1 MKHPAHI
8 TLENMNQALWYNR
21 WTMNKFKQFIHGD
34 ILEVGC
40 GIGNF
45 TPSLAS
51 FGSVWAMDIDN
62 ICIEETNKRVGTR
75 TRVGF
80 GDIEKGTYFFSK
92 KQFDTIVCLNVLE
105 HIEDDNQALSNI
117 FRLLAPEGHL
127 ILLVPIHEGLYGSID
142 RAIRHFRRYDKQT
155 LTKLLKKKKFHIVSD
170 RKLNFLGAIGWWV
183 AGKLGS
189 TTVGDL
195 QIKLFNLIAPVVL
208 PLENVAEPPIGTSVL
223 VVARKPSP

>member
-21 WTMNKFKQFIHGD
+21 WTMDKFKKFLTGN

-45 TPSLAS
+45 TQSLAS
-51 FGSVWAMDIDN
+51 FGSVWAIDIDGV
-62 ICIEETNKRVGTR
+62 CISETKKRTR
-75 TRVGF
+75 TQVQVGF

-105 HIEDDNQALSNI
+105 HIKNDHTALDNI
-117 FRLLAPEGHL
+117 FRLLAPDGHL
-127 ILLVPIHEGLYGSID
+127 ILLVPIHEELYGSID
-142 RAIRHFRRYDKQT
+142 TAIRHFRRYDKEK
-155 LTKLLKKKKFHIVSD
+155 LMKLLKKKKFQIVSG
-170 RKLNFLGAIGWWV
+170 RRLNFLGAIGWWV
-183 AGKLGS
+183 AGRLGS

-208 PLENVAEPPIGTSVL
+208 PLENISEPPIGTSVL
-223 VVARKPSP
+223 VVVRKASA